1 MLKKINYGNR
11 KIFIILLELVEV
23 VAVGS
28 VFVREVVKGAV
39 GTEMEVVVG
48 VAVVVGPRGG
58 RGGILP
64 MDVMGPTMGEGRG
77 GGESVMTGV
86 AGATQDCELLAVKRE
101 ALARVCA

>member
-48 VAVVVGPRGG
+48 VAVVVGPKGG

-64 MDVMGPTMGEGRG
+64 MDVMGPTMGGR
-77 GGESVMTGV
+77 
-86 AGATQDCELLAVKRE
+86 KRWRGISNDWSSWSYTR
-101 ALARVCA
+101 L